1 MTDVRRVA
9 GSRGGRVARRKKRW
23 RGQVV
28 AVLAALLAGAAP
40 AAAASPANA
49 PMAAPLQSA
58 LTQLIQTTMSQWGY
72 PGLSVGIWSPAR
84 GSYVRAF
91 GVADIASGRPM
102 TLADHVRVGSVTKP
116 FTATLVL
123 QEVRAGRLRLDERLS
138 RFYPRFPGA
147 RTITIRELLNH
158 SSGIYDYA
166 SDPAFEKELEAHPAR
181 RWTPGEL
188 IAIAAGQ
195 PLYFTPGTGY
205 HYSDTNYVM
214 LGQILRRVTHR
225 TVGALLRSHILR
237 PLGLRRT
244 AYLPDAPLPQPR
256 AHGYL
261 IPSGQPPTDITG
273 WSYSWTQAAGGL
285 SSTLDDLRRWA
296 PVLGTG
302 ALLTP
307 ALRRQQR
314 RFIPTGIPGL
324 SYGLGIASAGTM
336 VGHNG
341 LVPGYDSVELY
352 SPSLRATIVMVS
364 DTSPQNNGAPA
375 GEDTLQLA
383 VEAMTIVYPP
393 TNAALSGSAA
403 VLRGR
408 VAPVALACQTTGVV
422 PCRGTV
428 TLTQGAATLGTARF
442 RVAPGATRNV
452 GVRLPRSTV
461 DAVRSAGALQVQA
474 TVRTT
479 QPLGL
484 GGATPTPQAYTLQ
497 TAQYAAATP

>member
-1 MTDVRRVA
+1 MR
-9 GSRGGRVARRKKRW
+9 GSRGGRDPRRARGW
-23 RGQVV
+23 RGTVP
-28 AVLAALLAGAAP
+28 AVLATLVAGAAP
-40 AAAASPANA
+40 AAAASPADA
-49 PMAAPLQSA
+49 PMPAALQSA
-58 LTQLIQTTMSQWGY
+58 LTQLVRTAMSQWGY

-84 GSYVRAF
+84 GTYVRAF

-102 TLADHVRVGSVTKP
+102 SLADHVRVGSVTKP

-123 QEVRAGRLRLDERLS
+123 QQVRRGRLGLDERLS
-138 RFYPRFPGA
+138 RFSPRFPGA

-166 SDPAFEKELEAHPAR
+166 SDPAFGQELQAHPTR
-181 RWTPGEL
+181 RWTPAEL
-188 IAIAAGQ
+188 IAIAARQ
-195 PLYFTPGTGY
+195 PLYFPPGTGY
-205 HYSDTNYVM
+205 HYSDTNYVL

-225 TVGALLRSHILR
+225 TVGALLRSDILR

-244 AYLPDAPLPQPR
+244 AYLPAAPLPRPL

-261 IPSGQPPTDITG
+261 IPPGGPPTDTTG
-273 WSYSWTQAAGGL
+273 WSYSWTRAAGGL
-285 SSTLDDLRRWA
+285 SSTLGDLRRWA

-302 ALLTP
+302 ALLSP

-314 RFIPTGIPGL
+314 RFIPTGTPGL
-324 SYGLGIASAGTM
+324 SYGLGLASAGTM

-352 SPSLRATIVMVS
+352 SPSLRATVVMVAN
-364 DTSPQNNGAPA
+364 TSPQNNGAPP

-383 VEAMTIVYPP
+383 VEAMSLVYPQ
-393 TNAALSGSAA
+393 TNAALAGSAA

-408 VAPVALACQTTGVV
+408 VAPVALSCQTTGVL

-428 TLTQGAATLGTARF
+428 TLTQGAATLGAARF
-442 RVAPGATRNV
+442 RVGPGATRNV
-452 GVRLPRSTV
+452 GIRLPRSTV
-461 DAVRSAGALQVQA
+461 DAIRSAGALHVQA

-484 GGATPTPQAYTLQ
+484 GGTPPTPQPFTLE
-497 TAQYAAATP
+497 TARYAAATP